1 MSKMRI
7 VMFTVAIGSAV
18 GAALLA
24 KGLVGK
30 KPESKVVEA
39 PKIVTTDVLVAAK
52 DIAIGEKLAAGSII
66 WKSWPKDM
74 VRDIMITREEKPEAE
89 TEFGETRALVQMFEG
104 ETIMDKKIVNPGEGG
119 FMGAVLP
126 QGMRAVGMAIR
137 PRTSAG
143 GFILPNDRVD
153 VIMIKK
159 VDSPAGG
166 GTVHKS
172 ETILT
177 NVRVLAI
184 NQVFKQGP
192 EGEENAIKEGEFAT
206 LELKPDQAE
215 ILFRLESMGEL
226 ALSLRSIA
234 EGDGKAMAEGPQLAE
249 KYRGGAAGT
258 AATGDTL
265 FVRFGIETY
274 GASR

>member
-24 KGLVGK
+24 KGMVGK
-30 KPESKVVEA
+30 KPDAKVVEA
-39 PKIVTTDVLVAAK
+39 PKVVTTDVLVAAK
-52 DIAIGEKLAAGSII
+52 DIAIGEKLGEGSII

-89 TEFGETRALVQMFEG
+89 KEFGETRALVQMFEG
-104 ETIMDKKIVNPGEGG
+104 ETILDKKIVNPGEGG

-126 QGMRAVGMAIR
+126 KGMRAVGMAIR

-159 VDSPAGG
+159 LDGSGAGALI
-166 GTVHKS
+166 KS
-172 ETILT
+172 ETVLT

-184 NQVFKQGP
+184 NQIFKKG
-192 EGEENAIKEGEFAT
+192 GEEDESSIKEGEYAT
-206 LELKPDQAE
+206 LEMKPDQAE
-215 ILFRLESMGEL
+215 VLARLESQGEL
-226 ALSLRSIA
+226 SLTLRSIA
-234 EGDGKAMAEGPQLAE
+234 EGDGKAMEEGPQLAE
-249 KYRGGAAGT
+249 KYRGGNDGT
-258 AATGDTL
+258 ATSGDTL

-274 GASR
+274 GANR